1 MNLFKIIQLSGA
13 QSLHLKIGPMD
24 QMILKDNGSPT
35 SWWTLWAYAQIS
47 PLLQLLPKEKGTV
60 VERKGLIGN

>member
-1 MNLFKIIQLSGA
+1 
-13 QSLHLKIGPMD
+13 
-24 QMILKDNGSPT
+24 MILKDYGSPT

-47 PLLQLLPKEKGTV
+47 PFLQPLPKEKGTV